1 MVIIM
6 QDDVNL
12 EIDNREFDL
21 ETLIVD
27 GAKARIPI
35 EVEFPIYHED
45 GTMTYEKR
53 GAVVKPL
60 KSHELTNASQ
70 IGLRVDDTDVNTEIV
85 KAGLCR
91 KDGSAYPPGV
101 VESFPAGVITA
112 LANKILDVSGV
123 KPDKKAT
130 EEYMKMIAGF

>member
-1 MVIIM
+1 M
-6 QDDVNL
+6 QEDNINL
-12 EIDNREFDL
+12 EIDTKELDL
-21 ETLIVD
+21 ESLIVD
-27 GAKARIPI
+27 GANARIPI

-45 GTMTYEKR
+45 GTLTYETR
-53 GAVVKPL
+53 GAVIKPL

-70 IGLRVDDTDVNTEIV
+70 IGLRLDDSDVNTEIV

-101 VESFPAGVITA
+101 VESFPAGVISA

-123 KPDKKAT
+123 KPDKKAA

>member
-1 MVIIM
+1 MLHKWHIFYFFFRSWIICVLFFDLKTLTYMVIIM

-45 GTMTYEKR
+45 GTMTYE
-53 GAVVKPL
+53 L
-60 KSHELTNASQ
+60 S
-70 IGLRVDDTDVNTEIV
+70 
-85 KAGLCR
+85 
-91 KDGSAYPPGV
+91 
-101 VESFPAGVITA
+101 
-112 LANKILDVSGV
+112 
-123 KPDKKAT
+123 
-130 EEYMKMIAGF
+130 

>member
-1 MVIIM
+1 M
-6 QDDVNL
+6 QEDNINL
-12 EIDNREFDL
+12 EIDTKELDL
-21 ETLIVD
+21 ESLIVD
-27 GAKARIPI
+27 GANARIPI

-45 GTMTYEKR
+45 GTLTYETR
-53 GAVVKPL
+53 GAVIKPL

-70 IGLRVDDTDVNTEIV
+70 IGLRLDDSDVNTEIV

-101 VESFPAGVITA
+101 IESFPAGVISA

-123 KPDKKAT
+123 KPDKKAA

>member
-1 MVIIM
+1 M
-6 QDDVNL
+6 QEDNINL
-12 EIDNREFDL
+12 EIDTKELDL
-21 ETLIVD
+21 ERLIVD

-91 KDGSAYPPGV
+91 KNGEPYPQEV
-101 VESFPAGVITA
+101 VESFPAGVITS
-112 LANKILDVSGV
+112 LSKKILDVSGV
-123 KPDKKAT
+123 KPDKEAT
-130 EEYMKMIAGF
+130 DRFIREMAGF

>member
-1 MVIIM
+1 M
-6 QDDVNL
+6 QEDNINL
-12 EIDNREFDL
+12 EIDTKELDL
-21 ETLIVD
+21 ESLIVD
-27 GAKARIPI
+27 GANARIPI

-45 GTMTYEKR
+45 GTLTYETR
-53 GAVVKPL
+53 GAVIKPL

-70 IGLRVDDTDVNTEIV
+70 IGLRLDDSDVNTEIV

-91 KDGSAYPPGV
+91 KDGLAYPPEV
-101 VESFPAGVITA
+101 VESFPAGVISA

-123 KPDKKAT
+123 KPDKKAA

>member
-1 MVIIM
+1 M
-6 QDDVNL
+6 QEDNINL
-12 EIDNREFDL
+12 EIDTKELDL
-21 ETLIVD
+21 ESLIVD
-27 GAKARIPI
+27 GANARIPI

-45 GTMTYEKR
+45 GTLTYETR
-53 GAVVKPL
+53 GAVIKPL

-70 IGLRVDDTDVNTEIV
+70 IGLRLDYSDVNTEIV

-101 VESFPAGVITA
+101 VESFPAGVISA

-123 KPDKKAT
+123 KPDKKAA
-130 EEYMKMIAGF
+130 E

>member
-1 MVIIM
+1 M
-6 QDDVNL
+6 QEDNINL
-12 EIDNREFDL
+12 EIDTKELDL
-21 ETLIVD
+21 ESLIVD
-27 GAKARIPI
+27 GANARIPI

-45 GTMTYEKR
+45 GTMTYETR
-53 GAVVKPL
+53 GAVIRPL

-70 IGLRVDDTDVNTEIV
+70 IGLRLDDSDVNTEIV

-91 KDGSAYPPGV
+91 KDGSSYPPGV
-101 VESFPAGVITA
+101 VESFPAGVISA

>member
-91 KDGSAYPPGV
+91 KNGEPYPPGV

-112 LANKILDVSGV
+112 LAMKILDVSGV
-123 KPDKKAT
+123 KPDKEAT
-130 EEYMKMIAGF
+130 DRFIREMAGF